1 MPKLGLGIKPIVISN
16 QISIEEKPL
25 HQCKS
30 KQSAETMLAFSATV

>member
-1 MPKLGLGIKPIVISN
+1 MQKLVLGIELIVTSN

-30 KQSAETMLAFSATV
+30 KQSAETKLAFNATV